1 MIFLRSVGMVIVGHL
16 EFGLGAELPSQVI
29 IPSSFV
35 IADLASFVI
44 ADLASFAVVEASVSS
59 IAIEPCQA
67 IDTWRIQA
75 AAIALDSLSCTL
87 AVVAEKDPASNRR
100 PW

>member
-16 EFGLGAELPSQVI
+16 ELGLGAELPSQVI
-29 IPSSFV
+29 IPS
-35 IADLASFVI
+35 SFVI